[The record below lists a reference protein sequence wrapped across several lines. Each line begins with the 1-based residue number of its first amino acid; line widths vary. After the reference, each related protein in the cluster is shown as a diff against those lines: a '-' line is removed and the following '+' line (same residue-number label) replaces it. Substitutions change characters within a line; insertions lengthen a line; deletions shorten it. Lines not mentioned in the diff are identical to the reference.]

1 MVMSNLYGTIV
12 NNTCS
17 GIIGGMGMTPG
28 FDVGDKFQMFRQ
40 GNRHL
45 GLDIVNQDIAN
56 PTAILLSVV
65 QMLKM
70 MNLLR
75 FANAME
81 HGLFKTINEK
91 EFVTKDLGG
100 SAGTEK
106 FVNRIIANCANYKE
120 N

>member
-1 MVMSNLYGTIV
+1 
-12 NNTCS
+12 
-17 GIIGGMGMTPG
+17 
-28 FDVGDKFQMFRQ
+28 
-40 GNRHL
+40 
-45 GLDIVNQDIAN
+45 
-56 PTAILLSVV
+56 
-65 QMLKM
+65 
-70 MNLLR
+70 
-75 FANAME
+75 ME